1 MYTRAADLAKKFGLQ
16 VLCVVDRA
24 GRRFVHSIRHLGL
37 FEEARNEAWSV
48 LDSVDERETCPNF
61 HAPNVACLRHPWRR
75 LTCGSLRSGKKGN
88 SCVKTQLFLLFL
100 FLFSFKKSNG
110 PRIGRIAHPPENGA
124 RVYGEERARHLLG
137 LPVFFDLYLR
147 AHDTHK
153 GDTKSICTHAFVS
166 LSFLPLAFLLLSFHH
181 LRASQ
186 SPLVLHVPLSFLGC
200 FPIISLLSRGDLFP
214 FPL

>member
-1 MYTRAADLAKKFGLQ
+1 MPQLSCTQLYLSETPLAQ
-16 VLCVVDRA
+16 T
-24 GRRFVHSIRHLGL
+24 H
-37 FEEARNEAWSV
+37 
-48 LDSVDERETCPNF
+48 
-61 HAPNVACLRHPWRR
+61 
-75 LTCGSLRSGKKGN
+75 CGSLKDIETVGCETN
-88 SCVKTQLFLLFL
+88 CFLAFYFL
-100 FLFSFKKSNG
+100 FLVPNIFIPKRSQFPKKRSNG
-110 PRIGRIAHPPENGA
+110 LGLSTLENGA

-147 AHDTHK
+147 THDIHK
-153 GDTKSICTHAFVS
+153 GVTKSIRTHAFVS

-200 FPIISLLSRGDLFP
+200 FPIISLLSRGDLLP

>member
-1 MYTRAADLAKKFGLQ
+1 MWNK
-16 VLCVVDRA
+16 
-24 GRRFVHSIRHLGL
+24 L
-37 FEEARNEAWSV
+37 F
-48 LDSVDERETCPNF
+48 P
-61 HAPNVACLRHPWRR
+61 
-75 LTCGSLRSGKKGN
+75 GI
-88 SCVKTQLFLLFL
+88 
-100 FLFSFKKSNG
+100 LFSFSCSKYFYTKEVSISQKKKQRTG
-110 PRIGRIAHPPENGA
+110 TFHTENGA

-153 GDTKSICTHAFVS
+153 GDTKSIRTHAFVS

-214 FPL
+214 FPLWRTATENRETQGDAQTHFLVQGANSSAGKFYYGRKDDSAWNHDLCWKAQIQVTF